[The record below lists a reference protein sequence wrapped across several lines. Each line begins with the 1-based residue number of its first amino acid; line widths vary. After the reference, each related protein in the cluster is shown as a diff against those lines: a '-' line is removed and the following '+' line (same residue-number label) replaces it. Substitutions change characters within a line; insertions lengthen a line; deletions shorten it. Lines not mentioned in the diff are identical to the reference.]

1 MLAIPSSTRLGTFS
15 RDVKAGLTSHPK
27 CLSCC
32 YFYDQ
37 EGSQLFEEICELPE
51 YYLPK
56 AEREILEASAAEIEA
71 IFPEDITVVE
81 LGSGNAAKTRIL
93 LEAFVAGREK
103 LKYVPIDICR
113 TVLEDSS
120 RDLLRD
126 FPKLEIVAFEAEYQ
140 EAMRNLQVAGDRP
153 KLILWLGSNVG
164 NFDRSSAA
172 TFLGNLRNSLSPSD
186 RLLIGFDLR
195 KDRATLEQAYDDSR
209 GVTAQFNL
217 NLLTRINRELG
228 GHFSLQTFRHRAIYT
243 EKIGRIE
250 MYLVSTINQTVGIDQ
265 LDLKVMFEEGESIF
279 TESSFKYS
287 LDEIQS
293 LAASGGLRLERQ
305 WLDSKKRFCVTLM
318 EKD

>member
-1 MLAIPSSTRLGTFS
+1 MGMPNSTDRFTMLAIPSSTRLATLS
-15 RDVKAGLTSHPK
+15 RDVKAGLTGHPK

-56 AEREILEASAAEIEA
+56 AEREILQTNAAEIA
-71 IFPEDITVVE
+71 AVFPEEFTVVE

-93 LEAFVAGREK
+93 LEAFLADREK

-140 EAMRNLQVAGDRP
+140 EAMRNLPVAGNQP

-164 NFDRSSAA
+164 NFDRNAA
-172 TFLGNLRNSLSPSD
+172 ANFLRNLQNSFSPSD
-186 RLLIGFDLR
+186 RLLIGIDLR

-228 GHFSLQTFRHRAIYT
+228 GHFDLQAFCHRAIYN
-243 EKIGRIE
+243 EPIGRIE
-250 MYLVSTINQTVGIDQ
+250 MYLVSTINQTVLIDQ
-265 LDLKVMFEEGESIF
+265 LGFKAMFEKGETIF

-287 LDEIQS
+287 LDEI
-293 LAASGGLRLERQ
+293 
-305 WLDSKKRFCVTLM
+305 
-318 EKD
+318 